1 MPPITNHFTENLST
15 GNKMPYYAH
24 KNHILRA
31 NTVKNQVNI
40 HFSDRIVALN
50 RVRVNH
56 YIPEI
61 TTESISC
68 MNEKTH

>member
-1 MPPITNHFTENLST
+1 
-15 GNKMPYYAH
+15 MPYYAH